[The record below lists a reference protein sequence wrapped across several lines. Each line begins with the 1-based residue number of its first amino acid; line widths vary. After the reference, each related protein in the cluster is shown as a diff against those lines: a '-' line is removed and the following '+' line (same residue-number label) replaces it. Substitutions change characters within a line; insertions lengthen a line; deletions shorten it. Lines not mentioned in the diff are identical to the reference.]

1 MTDKNADLHK
11 GVNIVFAD
19 GKTRT
24 VHPLTIRRLRDFMK
38 IANNL
43 KVPEDGNLTDE
54 DIDQMVQAAS
64 IALSKADPEL
74 AANLEELEDALDLRC
89 FQEVMAA
96 AMGNDPNL

>member
-1 MTDKNADLHK
+1 MTAKNADLHQ
-11 GVNIVFAD
+11 GVEIMFAD
-19 GKTRT
+19 GKKRT
-24 VHPLTIRRLRDFMK
+24 VKPLTIRRLRDFMK

-43 KVPEDGNLTDE
+43 KIPDDGNLTNE

-74 AANLEELEDALDLRC
+74 AADLEELEDALDLRC

>member
-1 MTDKNADLHK
+1 MTAKNADLHQ
-11 GVNIVFAD
+11 GVEIVFAD

-24 VHPLTIRRLRDFMK
+24 VKPLTIRRLRDFMK

-43 KVPEDGNLTDE
+43 KVPEDGNLTDD

-74 AANLEELEDALDLRC
+74 AADLEELEDALDLRC

>member
-1 MTDKNADLHK
+1 MTAKNADLHQ
-11 GVNIVFAD
+11 GVEIIFAD

-24 VHPLTIRRLRDFMK
+24 VKPLTIRRLRDFMK